1 MLTPFHLDL
10 EVTWC
15 WILCCFTGAWKG
27 RIGLGPVIL
36 ARKSDFS
43 HELDTNLKVFFSQTR
58 P

>member
-1 MLTPFHLDL
+1 MR
-10 EVTWC
+10 C

-43 HELDTNLKVFFSQTR
+43 HELDTNLKVFFFPKQDHKQD
-58 P
+58 